1 MQPQEGTFFVYD
13 KTPFKTMSGTTN
25 QIPIEKNNCQNNI
38 MIQNQQI
45 AGFLPYG
52 SGNSFSQLSYLTQL
66 SQNSFSQMSEFNNVQ
81 GNIHSNHLLQ
91 PTSGYFREHSSQN
104 DSEEYQNLHVANI

>member
-1 MQPQEGTFFVYD
+1 MYD
-13 KTPFKTMSGTTN
+13 KTPFKTRSGTTN
-25 QIPIEKNNCQNNI
+25 QIPQEKNNCQNNI

-66 SQNSFSQMSEFNNVQ
+66 SQNSFSQMGEFNNTQ
-81 GNIHSNHLLQ
+81 GKIHSNHFLH
-91 PTSGYFREHSSQN
+91 PTGNYFREQSSQN
-104 DSEEYQNLHVANI
+104 DSEEYHSLYVANI